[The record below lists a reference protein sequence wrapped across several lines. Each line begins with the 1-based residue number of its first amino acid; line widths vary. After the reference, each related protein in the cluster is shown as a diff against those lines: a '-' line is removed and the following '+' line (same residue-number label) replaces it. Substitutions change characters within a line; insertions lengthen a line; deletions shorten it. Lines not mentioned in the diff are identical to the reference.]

1 MWNFP
6 KINPWIIQNVIT
18 MYSFSR
24 LYEKF
29 VLKNLRKRMEGKI
42 GEDSVERREGR
53 GSNPDLVG
61 TKEIIVES

>member
-1 MWNFP
+1 
-6 KINPWIIQNVIT
+6 

-29 VLKNLRKRMEGKI
+29 VLKNLGKRMEGKI